1 MSILL
6 WKTEIGQLEKENKK
20 QLKAIIKMTKTDRLA
35 FLEVLKGE
43 DKKRTVTRKRK
54 KGRKK
59 QEIALVK

>member
-1 MSILL
+1 
-6 WKTEIGQLEKENKK
+6 
-20 QLKAIIKMTKTDRLA
+20 MTKTDRLA